1 MSVNLECIGGNDS
14 PLFQQE
20 AVEVVGKEQFIHE
33 IFEIGY
39 LIGFHRFLFYLSF
52 WFLLFRFGMAA
63 SFYFSLLEYMK
74 SIKIARVFK
83 DGKVKIDFRGKTENP
98 LYNKQLIV
106 LS

>member
-1 MSVNLECIGGNDS
+1 M
-14 PLFQQE
+14 
-20 AVEVVGKEQFIHE
+20 AVTIVPSSSRKPSKSSERSSIHE